1 MLVTTE
7 ERELARQQQ
16 EVRGGL
22 PALGLFRNGGEFA
35 AYEGDLNDPV
45 AVLDWLT
52 DRRTL
57 QVRCCCCC
65 CCCAVLYC
73 LFGSFAI

>member
-57 QVRCCCCC
+57 QVRCCCCH
-65 CCCAVLYC
+65 
-73 LFGSFAI
+73 